1 MIQELLSNVDSHLR
15 IVFLTNCQD
24 SGTIEGDVVRELS
37 DYGIEQAEKCGD
49 FLKQFSFNGLY
60 TSDHLRAQQT
70 IGIVDLPMGKEVT
83 VTRKLREVFPFYAMG
98 EIELHHENSLPV
110 KEFLNQLTK
119 NIAEGALV
127 LAVSHCHLIR
137 YIVSLRSIV
146 DESLELRTVQ
156 DFKDNDLLDRDLSS
170 VEIES
175 SSITVVDI
183 SQSGLVTPRLVG
195 YTGHL

>member
-1 MIQELLSNVDSHLR
+1 MIQELLSKVDSHLR
-15 IVFLTNCQD
+15 IIFLNNCQD

-49 FLKQFSFNGLY
+49 FLKKFSFDSLY

-70 IGIVDLPMGKEVT
+70 MGIVDLPMGKEVT

-98 EIELHHENSLPV
+98 EIELLQENSLPV
-110 KEFLNQLTK
+110 KEFLNQLNK
-119 NIAEGALV
+119 KSPEGTLV

-146 DESLELRTVQ
+146 DESLELRSVQ

-183 SQSGLVTPRLVG
+183 SQSGLITPRLVG